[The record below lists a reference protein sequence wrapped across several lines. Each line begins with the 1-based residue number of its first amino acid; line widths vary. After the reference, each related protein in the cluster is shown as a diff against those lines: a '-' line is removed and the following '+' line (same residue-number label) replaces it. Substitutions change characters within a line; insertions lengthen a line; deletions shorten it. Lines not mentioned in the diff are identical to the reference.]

1 MHGLSISTAVV
12 LASVQGIV
20 MNRNADL
27 LLSSVAKLISDWAK
41 CLLNT
46 MGYDHYVKRK
56 CCSKVKVD
64 FA

>member
-1 MHGLSISTAVV
+1 MHGLPISIAVV
-12 LASVQGIV
+12 VVSAQRIV

-41 CLLNT
+41 FLLNT
-46 MGYDHYVKRK
+46 MGYDRYVKRK
-56 CCSKVKVD
+56 YCSKVKVD

>member
-1 MHGLSISTAVV
+1 MHGLPISAAVV
-12 LASVQGIV
+12 VVSAQGIV
-20 MNRNADL
+20 MNKNADL

-56 CCSKVKVD
+56 CFSKVQVD